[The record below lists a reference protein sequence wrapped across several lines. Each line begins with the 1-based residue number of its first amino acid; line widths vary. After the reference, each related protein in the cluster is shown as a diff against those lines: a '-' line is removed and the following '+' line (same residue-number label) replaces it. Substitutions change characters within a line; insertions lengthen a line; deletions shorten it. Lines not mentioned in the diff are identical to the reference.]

1 MPSGTTMPVPSARY
15 SLSVRSLSFSRSQLA
30 SLSPLLDF
38 VLRFVSAKTFP
49 CSVRS
54 ARPRATMLKNM
65 GRVASSTSTPPGDYS
80 FNQEKRTDSRKEA
93 VNVSYRLVR
102 WRLAEQLKISYRSTR
117 YMTLRRVTS
126 SREFKRDLFFPLL
139 GVFNPLTRNKEKS
152 PSPIS
157 MKFCL
162 SEEKPKI
169 LDDYSF

>member
-1 MPSGTTMPVPSARY
+1 M
-15 SLSVRSLSFSRSQLA
+15 
-30 SLSPLLDF
+30 
-38 VLRFVSAKTFP
+38 
-49 CSVRS
+49 
-54 ARPRATMLKNM
+54 
-65 GRVASSTSTPPGDYS
+65 
-80 FNQEKRTDSRKEA
+80 
-93 VNVSYRLVR
+93 SYRLVR

-139 GVFNPLTRNKEKS
+139 GVFNRSTRDKEKS

-169 LDDYSF
+169 LDASSF